1 MNSVTAEIEL
11 HSIREEIR
19 DLKPMIW
26 RIDRDISDLRQLIVS
41 GKLRVR
47 AGWLAVLST
56 LIFLEGVIII
66 GLLYKLTLMS
76 AT

>member
-1 MNSVTAEIEL
+1 
-11 HSIREEIR
+11 
-19 DLKPMIW
+19 MIW